1 MVLHA
6 LFKTELRKTVKQK
19 EIYVTLSRKD
29 KGEHFGNFNEKNIWK
44 NRKFWSEVKSLLLN
58 KIVSTEIITLLE
70 HKNVV
75 DNDK

>member
-29 KGEHFGNFNEKNIWK
+29 KGEHFGNFNEKNI
-44 NRKFWSEVKSLLLN
+44 
-58 KIVSTEIITLLE
+58 
-70 HKNVV
+70 
-75 DNDK
+75 